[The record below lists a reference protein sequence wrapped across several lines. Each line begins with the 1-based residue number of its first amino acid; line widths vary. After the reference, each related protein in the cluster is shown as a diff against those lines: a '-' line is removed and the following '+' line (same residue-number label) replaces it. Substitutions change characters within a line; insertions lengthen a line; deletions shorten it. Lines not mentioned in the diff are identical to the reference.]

1 VTTGPG
7 TLPSDLPVPDDDG
20 AADHLG
26 GLALPPVELPSTA
39 GGVVNLAGL
48 GRARPR
54 TVLYVYPMTGRPG
67 VALPEGWD
75 EIPGARGCTP
85 EACSFR
91 DHHADL
97 AAAGAEVYG
106 LSTQTTADQAEAAER
121 LQLPFPLLSDSG
133 ARLAAPPL
141 ALPTFE
147 AGGRL
152 CYRRLTLI
160 VAGGRVEHVFYP
172 VFPPDGHAAEVLAWL
187 AANAPKDV
195 SPRPS

>member
-1 VTTGPG
+1 
-7 TLPSDLPVPDDDG
+7 
-20 AADHLG
+20 
-26 GLALPPVELPSTA
+26 
-39 GGVVNLAGL
+39 
-48 GRARPR
+48 
-54 TVLYVYPMTGRPG
+54 MTGRPG